1 MAEAI
6 IAAKTI
12 DVKEK
17 LFKYGVKNAFLVTVC
32 LDKDK
37 LLQNISTISTESLR
51 KEIIPSYKEKVKTIL
66 FVGRLVEEKRLQ
78 EALQIFMNLYS
89 KDELFR
95 LIIIGKGEKLD

>member
-17 LFKYGVKNAFLVTVC
+17 LSKYGVRNAFLVPVC
-32 LDKDK
+32 LDIDK

-51 KEIIPSYKEKVKTIL
+51 KEIIPS
-66 FVGRLVEEKRLQ
+66 
-78 EALQIFMNLYS
+78 
-89 KDELFR
+89 
-95 LIIIGKGEKLD
+95 